1 MSPARIRRTSSASPV
16 STLSIPMDRVG
27 TSQVCKVVKLS
38 GRCCDAAQGHLGIQC
53 ESAVCG
59 NTLWRTLTMSRLNL
73 ALVTMAVLAGACYKD
88 DTSGPGGQKPMTQV
102 LITDDP
108 FPFDSVQSVEVYI
121 VSIDV
126 STQPDTGGSADSMTW
141 VNVAAPHR
149 QINLLTLQ
157 QGLTA
162 SLGTGELT
170 ADQYKAVRVVID
182 VDSSAG
188 IRFANGSPGV
198 VIIIDFDVGRSFAYN
213 QLNDRAFDFFP
224 AVRAVNKA
232 ATGDIKG
239 TVYRDSSSGAFGP
252 VANATVSA
260 WGGGPSNWFILS
272 TGKTDATGHYR
283 LAYLLPGAYI
293 VGVDPPASMRSLAP
307 SLDSNVAVNQGHE
320 TTHDVTMSA
329 FRGGVFIIGATSM
342 LVNHTNQ
349 IEARVVDA
357 QHQQDTTAA
366 VVWQNLDTAV
376 IGLRDSLRFAYV
388 TSKAVGTGRIIATSG
403 ALADTL
409 VIHIAPDSSSGP
421 SAPR

>member
-1 MSPARIRRTSSASPV
+1 
-16 STLSIPMDRVG
+16 
-27 TSQVCKVVKLS
+27 
-38 GRCCDAAQGHLGIQC
+38 
-53 ESAVCG
+53 
-59 NTLWRTLTMSRLNL
+59 MSRLNL
-73 ALVTMAVLAGACYKD
+73 ALVTMAVLVGACYKD

-149 QINLLTLQ
+149 QINLLALQ

-188 IRFANGSPGV
+188 IRFANGSPAVVRWGGSGRV
-198 VIIIDFDVGRSFAYN
+198 YLNSFVEAAINVPDAGAVIIIDFDVGRSFAYN
-213 QLNDRAFDFFP
+213 QMNDRAFDFFP

-260 WGGGPSNWFILS
+260 WGGGPGNWFILS

-388 TSKAVGTGRIIATSG
+388 TSKAVGTGRIVATSG

-409 VIHIAPDSSSGP
+409 VIHVAPDSSSGP